1 MKNIKVIF
9 LKEIK
14 RYFTEPRMLLALF
27 LPGILIYIL
36 YSFLGPFVNSNFTA
50 TSNQP
55 QNYEY
60 KIVATNNYNNQE
72 DAAPLVFDVFD
83 SYLKVSEKTNSI
95 KYFYIDSS
103 LVDQYKNELIN
114 DKYDLLVIFDD
125 DFENKLFENKLT
137 SKTNLSIYYN
147 GSSSE
152 SSYLYN
158 IFSAIVKETYT
169 NFTTNFENN
178 IITNPNLSN
187 EDYNMK
193 NIMSFIIPLI
203 TISLLFS
210 TISSI
215 CPETI
220 AGEKERGT
228 LASILMTPIKRNE
241 LVIGKILAITL
252 TSVASGIT
260 SFVGLILSLPKL
272 YGEGSSLSSIF
283 SVGSFI
289 LLLFLIVTSM
299 LLFVSIGLLISALT
313 KSRREASSYL
323 IPFSSIL
330 IVLSI
335 IPFVLDLTNIGYS
348 FVPILNIVSSMNFI
362 IKTSNIDSLIPYL
375 SITIVINILLSIII
389 VFIVSKLFKK
399 ENIMFQR

>member
-1 MKNIKVIF
+1 M
-9 LKEIK
+9 LKK
-14 RYFTEPRMLLALF
+14 L
-27 LPGILIYIL
+27 ILISQLIL
-36 YSFLGPFVNSNFTA
+36 
-50 TSNQP
+50 
-55 QNYEY
+55 
-60 KIVATNNYNNQE
+60 
-72 DAAPLVFDVFD
+72 
-83 SYLKVSEKTNSI
+83 
-95 KYFYIDSS
+95 
-103 LVDQYKNELIN
+103 
-114 DKYDLLVIFDD
+114 
-125 DFENKLFENKLT
+125 
-137 SKTNLSIYYN
+137 
-147 GSSSE
+147 
-152 SSYLYN
+152 
-158 IFSAIVKETYT
+158 
-169 NFTTNFENN
+169 
-178 IITNPNLSN
+178 
-187 EDYNMK
+187 
-193 NIMSFIIPLI
+193 
-203 TISLLFS
+203 
-210 TISSI
+210 
-215 CPETI
+215 PETI

-252 TSVASGIT
+252 TSVASGLT